1 MAQQFRDYIWKNGK
15 PQGIRVVD
23 PQSVDLGLTYKII
36 ADPYYKRISIE
47 KYCDHRFVGT
57 VYDSAI
63 FDFRHL
69 KQAEQNAWH
78 KVFVSGDNDH
88 NVSHIRNQDDRLILI
103 EEYHFENQC
112 CRECYTSSPHGV
124 VLSRQ
129 KILYEHL
136 GDPFNGVILY
146 DSNEHVVMY
155 KKYSVNTLDY
165 TFNELL
171 EDVSDMSLNHSH
183 CTHFPSENSH
193 SANNK
198 R

>member
-1 MAQQFRDYIWKNGK
+1 MSQQFRDYIWKNGK

-23 PQSVDLGLTYKII
+23 PQSLADCSVDLGITYKII

-47 KYCDHRFVGT
+47 KYCDHRFIGA

-78 KVFVSGDNDH
+78 KISVSGDSQH

-103 EEYHFENQC
+103 EEYHFENQY
-112 CRECYTSSPHGV
+112 CRECCTTSPHGV

-171 EDVSDMSLNHSH
+171 EDVSDMSLSH
-183 CTHFPSENSH
+183 ARC
-193 SANNK
+193 
-198 R
+198 